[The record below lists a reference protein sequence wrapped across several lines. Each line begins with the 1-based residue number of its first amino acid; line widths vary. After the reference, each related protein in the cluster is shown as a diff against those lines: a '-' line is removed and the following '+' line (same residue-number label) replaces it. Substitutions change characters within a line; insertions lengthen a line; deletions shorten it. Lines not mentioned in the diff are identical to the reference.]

1 MKLTLAS
8 TSKFKNE
15 IFDKVKLTHYS
26 MKPTCEEISS
36 KTNPYEY
43 VMELSLNKAK
53 SILEKSKT
61 DIIIGL
67 DTIVVINDKII
78 EKPKS
83 TEEAKQNLRDSSN
96 NKASI
101 ITGIAIINKETN
113 QVINTYQESIVY
125 FNEISESDINFY
137 IENEPDYLYAS
148 GFIVETIASNFINK
162 IEGSY
167 YNILGAPV
175 EKIYDIL
182 KTEFKLDLYSIN
194 NK

>member
-15 IFDKVKLTHYS
+15 IFDKVKLSHDS
-26 MKPTCEEISS
+26 INPTCEEISS
-36 KTNPYEY
+36 KKNPYEY

-67 DTIVVINDKII
+67 DTIVIINNKIV

-101 ITGIAIINKETN
+101 ITGIAIINKMTN

-125 FNEISESDINFY
+125 FNEITESDINFY

-148 GFIVETIASNFINK
+148 GFIVETIASNFINN

-194 NK
+194 NN